1 MIDIYNPTFDK
12 SKVVVY
18 VVGRISGDPNFKTK
32 FEYVYQFLK
41 HHGYEKVI
49 VPTCVADNLPYERY
63 APISLGFV
71 QACDVVYAL
80 SDWKDSTGAKAEVA
94 YAKMA
99 GKIVLFEE
107 DYL

>member
-18 VVGRISGDPNFKTK
+18 VVGSISSDPDFKAK
-32 FEYVYQFLK
+32 FEYVYQLLK
-41 HHGYEKVI
+41 HQGYEKVI
-49 VPTCVADNLPYERY
+49 IPTCVADNLPYECY

-80 SDWKDSTGAKAEVA
+80 RDWKDSTGAKAEVA